1 MNKTNNVAILIL
13 TGIAALTIAV
23 GIGRFS
29 YTPILP
35 YMISELN
42 LTTTEAGL
50 IASSNYLG
58 YLLGSLIPIFPQFPK
73 NIRSIFIYSIFI
85 SIISL
90 FAMGLTNTFEVFI
103 LIRFIHGIFSA
114 FVLIL
119 GTSLIVSHVQKKG
132 KIFLGTAHFS
142 GVGLGMALSAIVVS
156 YLGFLNFTWD
166 ELWFSIGILAIMLS
180 FQIIKFTPI
189 QKAEVK
195 YNLKSKNKT
204 SLGFSLITISYGL
217 YGFGYVAFGT
227 FISTMSRLTPGL
239 EKTEPY
245 VWFVVG
251 VTGIPSVFFWNWFGS
266 KIGNDIG
273 LFLANLILGLGVLFS
288 VLINNEFGI
297 FISCILFGLSFV
309 PITSMCLL
317 EGQERFS
324 GSFIVSTAILTFS
337 FSIGQMIG
345 PYFGGVIIDLFNS
358 YSIALTISSISL
370 FIASILMI
378 NPTRFLNRNFRDIL

>member
-90 FAMGLTNTFEVFI
+90 FAMGLTNTFEVFM
-103 LIRFIHGIFSA
+103 LIRFIHGVFSA

-132 KIFLGTAHFS
+132 KLFLGTAHFS

-180 FQIIKFTPI
+180 FQIIKYTPI

-204 SLGFSLITISYGL
+204 NLGFSLITISYGL

-317 EGQERFS
+317 EGQKRFS

-345 PYFGGVIIDLFNS
+345 PYLSGLLTDYYGSFFFSMIISGIVLIFG
-358 YSIALTISSISL
+358 SL
-370 FIASILMI
+370 LMI
-378 NPTRFLNRNFRDIL
+378 NPNRFLNI

>member
-85 SIISL
+85 SITSL
-90 FAMGLTNTFEVFI
+90 FAMGLTNTFEIFI
-103 LIRFIHGIFSA
+103 LIRFIHGVFSA

-317 EGQERFS
+317 EGQKRFS

-345 PYFGGVIIDLFNS
+345 PYLSGLLTDYYNSFFFSMIISGIVLIFG
-358 YSIALTISSISL
+358 SL
-370 FIASILMI
+370 LMI
-378 NPTRFLNRNFRDIL
+378 NPKRFLNI

>member
-1 MNKTNNVAILIL
+1 MNKTNNVAILII

-85 SIISL
+85 SITSL

-345 PYFGGVIIDLFNS
+345 PYLSGLLTDYYNSFFFSMIISGIVLIFG
-358 YSIALTISSISL
+358 SL
-370 FIASILMI
+370 LMI
-378 NPTRFLNRNFRDIL
+378 NPKRFLNI

>member
-189 QKAEVK
+189 QKAEIK

-217 YGFGYVAFGT
+217 YGFGYVSFGT

-345 PYFGGVIIDLFNS
+345 PYLSGLLTDYYNSFFFSMIISGIVLIFG
-358 YSIALTISSISL
+358 SL
-370 FIASILMI
+370 LMI
-378 NPTRFLNRNFRDIL
+378 NPKRFLNI

>member
-1 MNKTNNVAILIL
+1 MNKTNNVTILIL

-166 ELWFSIGILAIMLS
+166 ELWFSIGILAIILS

-345 PYFGGVIIDLFNS
+345 PYLSGLLTDYYNSFFFSMIISGIVLIFG
-358 YSIALTISSISL
+358 SL
-370 FIASILMI
+370 LMI
-378 NPTRFLNRNFRDIL
+378 NPKRFLNI

>member
-103 LIRFIHGIFSA
+103 LIRFIHGVFSA

-317 EGQERFS
+317 EGQKRFS

-345 PYFGGVIIDLFNS
+345 PYLSGLLTDYYNSFFFSMIISGIVLIFG
-358 YSIALTISSISL
+358 SL
-370 FIASILMI
+370 LMI
-378 NPTRFLNRNFRDIL
+378 NPNRFLNI

>member
-1 MNKTNNVAILIL
+1 MNKTNNVTILIL

-35 YMISELN
+35 YMISELK
-42 LTTTEAGL
+42 LTTTDAGL

-90 FAMGLTNTFEVFI
+90 FAMGLTNTFEIFI
-103 LIRFIHGIFSA
+103 LIRFIHGVFSA

-156 YLGFLNFTWD
+156 YLGFLNFKWD
-166 ELWFSIGILAIMLS
+166 ELWFSIGILAIILS

-195 YNLKSKNKT
+195 YNLKSKHKT
-204 SLGFSLITISYGL
+204 NLGFSLITISYGL

-239 EKTEPY
+239 EKTEPF
-245 VWFVVG
+245 VWLVVG
-251 VTGIPSVFFWNWFGS
+251 ITGIPSVFFWNWFGS

-273 LFLANLILGLGVLFS
+273 LFLANLILGLGILFS

-297 FISCILFGLSFV
+297 FLSCILFGISFV

-317 EGQERFS
+317 EGQKRFS

-345 PYFGGVIIDLFNS
+345 PYLSGLLTDYYGSFFFSMIISGIVLIFG
-358 YSIALTISSISL
+358 SL
-370 FIASILMI
+370 LMI
-378 NPTRFLNRNFRDIL
+378 NPNRFLNI

>member
-103 LIRFIHGIFSA
+103 LIRFIHGVFSA

-132 KIFLGTAHFS
+132 KLFLGTAHFS

-204 SLGFSLITISYGL
+204 NLGFSLITISYGL

-317 EGQERFS
+317 EGQKRFS

-345 PYFGGVIIDLFNS
+345 PYLSGLLTDYYGSFFFSMIISGIVLIFG
-358 YSIALTISSISL
+358 SL
-370 FIASILMI
+370 LMI
-378 NPTRFLNRNFRDIL
+378 NPNRFLNI

>member
-1 MNKTNNVAILIL
+1 MNKTNNVTILIL

-204 SLGFSLITISYGL
+204 SLGFSLITIGYGL

-317 EGQERFS
+317 EGQKRFS

-345 PYFGGVIIDLFNS
+345 PYLSGLLTDYYNSFFFSMIISGIVLIFG
-358 YSIALTISSISL
+358 SL
-370 FIASILMI
+370 LMI
-378 NPTRFLNRNFRDIL
+378 NPKRFLNI

>member
-103 LIRFIHGIFSA
+103 LIRFIHGVFSA
-114 FVLIL
+114 LVLIL

-132 KIFLGTAHFS
+132 KLFLGTAHFS

-317 EGQERFS
+317 EGQKRFS

-345 PYFGGVIIDLFNS
+345 PYLSGLLTDYYNSFFFSMIISGIVLIFG
-358 YSIALTISSISL
+358 SL
-370 FIASILMI
+370 LMI
-378 NPTRFLNRNFRDIL
+378 NPKRFLNI

>member
-166 ELWFSIGILAIMLS
+166 ELWFSIGILAIVLS

-345 PYFGGVIIDLFNS
+345 PYLSGLLTDYYNSFFFSMIISGIVLIFG
-358 YSIALTISSISL
+358 SL
-370 FIASILMI
+370 LMI
-378 NPTRFLNRNFRDIL
+378 NPKRFLNI

>member
-1 MNKTNNVAILIL
+1 MNKTNNGAILIL

-195 YNLKSKNKT
+195 YNLKSKHKT
-204 SLGFSLITISYGL
+204 TLGFSLITISYGL

-345 PYFGGVIIDLFNS
+345 PYLSGLLTDYYNSFFFSMIISGIVLIFG
-358 YSIALTISSISL
+358 SL
-370 FIASILMI
+370 LMI
-378 NPTRFLNRNFRDIL
+378 NPNRFLNI

>member
-103 LIRFIHGIFSA
+103 LIRFIHGVFSA

-132 KIFLGTAHFS
+132 KLFLGTAHFS

-180 FQIIKFTPI
+180 FQIIKYTPI

-195 YNLKSKNKT
+195 YNLNSKNKT
-204 SLGFSLITISYGL
+204 NLGFSLITISYGL

-317 EGQERFS
+317 EGQKRFS

-345 PYFGGVIIDLFNS
+345 PYLSGILTDYYGSFFFSMIISGIILIFG
-358 YSIALTISSISL
+358 SL
-370 FIASILMI
+370 LMI
-378 NPTRFLNRNFRDIL
+378 NPNRFLNI

>member
-204 SLGFSLITISYGL
+204 SLGFSLITISFGL

-317 EGQERFS
+317 EGQKRFS

-345 PYFGGVIIDLFNS
+345 PYLSGLLTDYYNSFFFSMIISGIVLIFG
-358 YSIALTISSISL
+358 SL
-370 FIASILMI
+370 LMI
-378 NPTRFLNRNFRDIL
+378 NPKRFLNI

>member
-13 TGIAALTIAV
+13 TGIAALTIAI

-90 FAMGLTNTFEVFI
+90 FAMGLTNTFEIFI
-103 LIRFIHGIFSA
+103 LIRFIHGVFSA

-195 YNLKSKNKT
+195 YNLKSKYKT
-204 SLGFSLITISYGL
+204 NLGFSLITISYGL

-345 PYFGGVIIDLFNS
+345 PYLSGLLTDYYNSFFFSMIISGIVLIFG
-358 YSIALTISSISL
+358 SL
-370 FIASILMI
+370 LMI
-378 NPTRFLNRNFRDIL
+378 NPNRFLNI

>member
-166 ELWFSIGILAIMLS
+166 KLWFSIGILAIMLS

-317 EGQERFS
+317 EGQKRFS

-345 PYFGGVIIDLFNS
+345 PYLSGLLTDYYGSFFFSMIISGIVLIFG
-358 YSIALTISSISL
+358 SL
-370 FIASILMI
+370 LMI
-378 NPTRFLNRNFRDIL
+378 NPKRFLNI

>member
-156 YLGFLNFTWD
+156 YLGFLNFSWD

-180 FQIIKFTPI
+180 FQIVKFTPN

-204 SLGFSLITISYGL
+204 NLGFSLITISYGL

-317 EGQERFS
+317 EGQKRFS

-345 PYFGGVIIDLFNS
+345 PYLSGLLTDYYGSFFFSMIISGIVL
-358 YSIALTISSISL
+358 IIGSL
-370 FIASILMI
+370 LMI
-378 NPTRFLNRNFRDIL
+378 NPDRFLNI

>member
-1 MNKTNNVAILIL
+1 MNKTNNVTILIL
-13 TGIAALTIAV
+13 TGIAALTIAI

-42 LTTTEAGL
+42 LTTTDAGL

-90 FAMGLTNTFEVFI
+90 FAMGLTNTFEIFI
-103 LIRFIHGIFSA
+103 LIRFIHGVFSA

-156 YLGFLNFTWD
+156 YLGFLNFKWD
-166 ELWFSIGILAIMLS
+166 ELWFSIGILAIILS

-195 YNLKSKNKT
+195 YNLKSKHKT
-204 SLGFSLITISYGL
+204 NLGFSLITISYGL

-239 EKTEPY
+239 EKTEPF

-251 VTGIPSVFFWNWFGS
+251 ITGIPSVFFWNWFGS

-273 LFLANLILGLGVLFS
+273 LFLANLILGLGVLIS

-297 FISCILFGLSFV
+297 FLSCILFGISFV

-317 EGQERFS
+317 EGQKRFS

-345 PYFGGVIIDLFNS
+345 PYLSGLLTDYYGSFFFSMIISGIVLIFG
-358 YSIALTISSISL
+358 SL
-370 FIASILMI
+370 LMI
-378 NPTRFLNRNFRDIL
+378 NPNRFLNI

>member
-204 SLGFSLITISYGL
+204 NLGFSLITISYGL

-317 EGQERFS
+317 EGQKRFS

-345 PYFGGVIIDLFNS
+345 PYLSGLLTDYYGSFFFSMIISGIVLIFG
-358 YSIALTISSISL
+358 SL
-370 FIASILMI
+370 LMI
-378 NPTRFLNRNFRDIL
+378 NPNRFF

>member
-166 ELWFSIGILAIMLS
+166 KLWFSIGILAIMLS

-345 PYFGGVIIDLFNS
+345 PYLSGLLTDYYNSFFFSMIISGIVLIFG
-358 YSIALTISSISL
+358 SL
-370 FIASILMI
+370 LMI
-378 NPTRFLNRNFRDIL
+378 NPKRFLNI

>member
-1 MNKTNNVAILIL
+1 MNKTNNVVTLIL
-13 TGIAALTIAV
+13 TGIVALTIAV

-42 LTTTEAGL
+42 LSATEAGL
-50 IASSNYLG
+50 IASANYLG

-73 NIRSIFIYSIFI
+73 NIRSLFIYSIFI

-90 FAMGLTNTFEVFI
+90 FAMGLTNTFEIFI
-103 LIRFIHGIFSA
+103 IIRFIHGIFSA

-132 KIFLGTAHFS
+132 KLFLGTAHFS

-156 YLGFLNFTWD
+156 YLGFLNFKWN
-166 ELWFSIGILAIMLS
+166 ELWFCIGILALILS
-180 FQIIKFTPI
+180 YQIIRFTPL
-189 QKAEVK
+189 QKVEVK
-195 YNLKSKNKT
+195 YKLKSKNKLN
-204 SLGFSLITISYGL
+204 LGFSLITISYGL

-227 FISTMSRLTPGL
+227 FISTMSRLTPGI
-239 EKTEPY
+239 ENTEPY
-245 VWFVVG
+245 VWFLVG
-251 VTGIPSVFFWNWFGS
+251 ITGIPSVFFWNWFGS

-288 VLINNEFGI
+288 VLINNQFGI
-297 FISCILFGLSFV
+297 ILSCILFGLSFI

-317 EGQERFS
+317 EGQKRFS

-345 PYFGGVIIDLFNS
+345 PYFSGL
-358 YSIALTISSISL
+358 LTDYYGSFFFSMLISGIVLIFGS
-370 FIASILMI
+370 FLMI
-378 NPTRFLNRNFRDIL
+378 NPKRYLEI

>member
-85 SIISL
+85 SIITL

-103 LIRFIHGIFSA
+103 IIRFIHGIFSA

-156 YLGFLNFTWD
+156 YLGFLNFKWD

-345 PYFGGVIIDLFNS
+345 PYLSGLLTDYYNSFFFSMIISGIVLIFG
-358 YSIALTISSISL
+358 SL
-370 FIASILMI
+370 LMI
-378 NPTRFLNRNFRDIL
+378 NPKRFLNI

>member
-156 YLGFLNFTWD
+156 YLGFFNFTWD

-317 EGQERFS
+317 EGQKRFS

-345 PYFGGVIIDLFNS
+345 PYLSGLLTDYYNSFFFSMIISGIVLIFG
-358 YSIALTISSISL
+358 SL
-370 FIASILMI
+370 LMI
-378 NPTRFLNRNFRDIL
+378 NPKRFLNI

>member
-103 LIRFIHGIFSA
+103 LIRFVHGIFSA

-204 SLGFSLITISYGL
+204 SLGFSLITIGYGL

-317 EGQERFS
+317 EGQKRFS

-345 PYFGGVIIDLFNS
+345 PYLSGLLTDYYNSFFFSMIISGIVLIFG
-358 YSIALTISSISL
+358 SL
-370 FIASILMI
+370 LMI
-378 NPTRFLNRNFRDIL
+378 NPKRFLNI

>member
-85 SIISL
+85 SITSL

-156 YLGFLNFTWD
+156 YLGFLNFKWD
-166 ELWFSIGILAIMLS
+166 ELWFSIGILAIILS

-195 YNLKSKNKT
+195 YNLKSKHKT

-317 EGQERFS
+317 EGQKRFS

-345 PYFGGVIIDLFNS
+345 PYLSGLLTDYYNSFFFSMIISGIVLIFG
-358 YSIALTISSISL
+358 SL
-370 FIASILMI
+370 LMI
-378 NPTRFLNRNFRDIL
+378 NPKRFLNI

>member
-317 EGQERFS
+317 EGQKRFS

-345 PYFGGVIIDLFNS
+345 PYLSGLLTDYFGSFFFSMIISGIVLIFG
-358 YSIALTISSISL
+358 SL
-370 FIASILMI
+370 LMI
-378 NPTRFLNRNFRDIL
+378 NPNRFLNI

>member
-35 YMISELN
+35 YLISELN

-180 FQIIKFTPI
+180 FQIIKYTPI

-317 EGQERFS
+317 EGQKRFS

-345 PYFGGVIIDLFNS
+345 PYLSGLLTDYFGSFFFSMIISGIVLIFG
-358 YSIALTISSISL
+358 SL
-370 FIASILMI
+370 LMI
-378 NPTRFLNRNFRDIL
+378 NPNRFLNI

>member
-309 PITSMCLL
+309 PITSLCLL
-317 EGQERFS
+317 EGQKRFS

-345 PYFGGVIIDLFNS
+345 PYLSGLLTDYYNSFFFSMIISGIVLIFG
-358 YSIALTISSISL
+358 SL
-370 FIASILMI
+370 LMI
-378 NPTRFLNRNFRDIL
+378 NPKRFLNI

>member
-1 MNKTNNVAILIL
+1 M
-13 TGIAALTIAV
+13 
-23 GIGRFS
+23 
-29 YTPILP
+29 
-35 YMISELN
+35 
-42 LTTTEAGL
+42 
-50 IASSNYLG
+50 
-58 YLLGSLIPIFPQFPK
+58 GSLIPIFPQFPK
-73 NIRSIFIYSIFI
+73 NIRSIFICSIFI

-317 EGQERFS
+317 EGQKRFS

-345 PYFGGVIIDLFNS
+345 PYLSGLLTDYYNSFFFSMIISGIVLIFG
-358 YSIALTISSISL
+358 SL
-370 FIASILMI
+370 LMI
-378 NPTRFLNRNFRDIL
+378 NPKRFLNI

>member
-13 TGIAALTIAV
+13 TGIAALTIAI

-35 YMISELN
+35 YMISELK
-42 LTTTEAGL
+42 LTTTDAGL

-90 FAMGLTNTFEVFI
+90 FAMGLTNTFEIFI
-103 LIRFIHGIFSA
+103 LIRFIHGVFSA

-239 EKTEPY
+239 EKTEPF

-251 VTGIPSVFFWNWFGS
+251 ITGIPSVFFWNWFGS

-317 EGQERFS
+317 EGQKRFS

-345 PYFGGVIIDLFNS
+345 PYLSGLLTDYYNS
-358 YSIALTISSISL
+358 FFFSMTISGIVLIFGSL
-370 FIASILMI
+370 LMI
-378 NPTRFLNRNFRDIL
+378 NPNRFLNI

>member
-1 MNKTNNVAILIL
+1 MNKTNNVTILIL

-317 EGQERFS
+317 EGQKRFS

-345 PYFGGVIIDLFNS
+345 PYLSGLLTDYYNSFFFSMIISGIVLIFG
-358 YSIALTISSISL
+358 SL
-370 FIASILMI
+370 LMI
-378 NPTRFLNRNFRDIL
+378 NPKRFLNI

>member
-90 FAMGLTNTFEVFI
+90 FAMGLTNTFEIFI
-103 LIRFIHGIFSA
+103 LIRFIHGVFSA

-156 YLGFLNFTWD
+156 YLGFLNFKWD
-166 ELWFSIGILAIMLS
+166 ELWFSIGILAIILS

-195 YNLKSKNKT
+195 YNLKSKHKT

-345 PYFGGVIIDLFNS
+345 PYLSGLLTDYYNSFFFSMIISGIVLIFG
-358 YSIALTISSISL
+358 SL
-370 FIASILMI
+370 LMI
-378 NPTRFLNRNFRDIL
+378 NPKRFLNI

>member
-273 LFLANLILGLGVLFS
+273 LFLANLILGLGILFS

-345 PYFGGVIIDLFNS
+345 PYLSGLLTDYYNSFFFSMIISGIVLIFG
-358 YSIALTISSISL
+358 SL
-370 FIASILMI
+370 LMI
-378 NPTRFLNRNFRDIL
+378 NPKRFLNI

>member
-90 FAMGLTNTFEVFI
+90 FAMGLTNTFELFI
-103 LIRFIHGIFSA
+103 LIRFIHGVFSA

-204 SLGFSLITISYGL
+204 NLGFSLITISYGL

-317 EGQERFS
+317 EGQKRFS

-345 PYFGGVIIDLFNS
+345 PYLSGLLTDYYGSFFLSMIISGIVLIFG
-358 YSIALTISSISL
+358 SL
-370 FIASILMI
+370 LMI
-378 NPTRFLNRNFRDIL
+378 NPNRFLNI

>member
-166 ELWFSIGILAIMLS
+166 ELWFSIGILAIILS
-180 FQIIKFTPI
+180 FQINKFTPI

-195 YNLKSKNKT
+195 YNLKSKHKT
-204 SLGFSLITISYGL
+204 NLGFSLITISYGL

-273 LFLANLILGLGVLFS
+273 LFLANLILGLGILFS

-297 FISCILFGLSFV
+297 FLSCILFGISFV

-317 EGQERFS
+317 EGQKRFS

-345 PYFGGVIIDLFNS
+345 PYLSGLLTDYYNSFFFSMIISGIVLIFG
-358 YSIALTISSISL
+358 SL
-370 FIASILMI
+370 LMI
-378 NPTRFLNRNFRDIL
+378 NPKRFLNI

>member
-90 FAMGLTNTFEVFI
+90 FSMGLTNNFEVF
-103 LIRFIHGIFSA
+103 LFIRFIHGVFSA

-132 KIFLGTAHFS
+132 KLFLGTAHFS

-166 ELWFSIGILAIMLS
+166 ELWFSIGILAIILS
-180 FQIIKFTPI
+180 FQIVKFTPI

-195 YNLKSKNKT
+195 YNLKSKNKIN
-204 SLGFSLITISYGL
+204 LGFSLITISYGL

-245 VWFVVG
+245 VWLVVG
-251 VTGIPSVFFWNWFGS
+251 ITGIPSVFFWNWFGS

-273 LFLANLILGLGVLFS
+273 LFLANLILGSGVLFS
-288 VLINNEFGI
+288 VLINNKFGI
-297 FISCILFGLSFV
+297 FLSCILFGLSFI

-317 EGQERFS
+317 EGQKRFS

-345 PYFGGVIIDLFNS
+345 PYLSGVLTDYYGSFFFSMILSGIVLIFG
-358 YSIALTISSISL
+358 SL
-370 FIASILMI
+370 LMI
-378 NPTRFLNRNFRDIL
+378 NPKRFLNI

>member
-195 YNLKSKNKT
+195 FNLNSKNKT

-317 EGQERFS
+317 EGQKRFS

-345 PYFGGVIIDLFNS
+345 PYLSGLLTDYYNSFFFSMIISGIVLIFG
-358 YSIALTISSISL
+358 SL
-370 FIASILMI
+370 LMI
-378 NPTRFLNRNFRDIL
+378 NPKRFLNI

>member
-13 TGIAALTIAV
+13 TGIAALTIAI

-239 EKTEPY
+239 EKTEPF

-251 VTGIPSVFFWNWFGS
+251 ITGIPSVFFWNWFGS

-345 PYFGGVIIDLFNS
+345 PYLSGLLTDYYNSFFFSMIISGIVLIFG
-358 YSIALTISSISL
+358 SL
-370 FIASILMI
+370 LMI
-378 NPTRFLNRNFRDIL
+378 NPKRFLNI